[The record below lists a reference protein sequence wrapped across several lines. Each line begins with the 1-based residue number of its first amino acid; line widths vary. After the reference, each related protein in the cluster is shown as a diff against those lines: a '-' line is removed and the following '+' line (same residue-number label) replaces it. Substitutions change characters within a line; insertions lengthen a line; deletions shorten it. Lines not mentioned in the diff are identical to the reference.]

1 MLSILAFFVLLAI
14 LAPLIGAD
22 SRDGLDWARDHF
34 WLSRRPG
41 RRDLDR
47 GGLDPDDRDRGG
59 LRMSD
64 SPAPASAAPAS
75 AAGCRTAPAAG

>member
-1 MLSILAFFVLLAI
+1 MLSMLAFFALLAI
-14 LAPLIGAD
+14 LAPLFGAD

-34 WLSRRPG
+34 WLRRRPG
-41 RRDLDR
+41 RRD
-47 GGLDPDDRDRGG
+47 LDPDDRDRGG

-64 SPAPASAAPAS
+64 SPAPPSAAPAS